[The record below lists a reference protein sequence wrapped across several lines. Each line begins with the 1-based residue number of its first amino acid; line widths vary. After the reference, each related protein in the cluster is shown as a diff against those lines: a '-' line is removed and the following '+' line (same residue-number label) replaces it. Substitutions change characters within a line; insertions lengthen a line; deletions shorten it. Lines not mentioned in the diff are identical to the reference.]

1 MRDTFDKQKSPNIRE
16 KYGIEAKTL
25 RKKTYSFD
33 DVKNSDNIK
42 YEVEVI
48 TINNL
53 RKNKFLNSQY
63 FQNFKKQEVENTKNH
78 NFKIY
83 EDYNIRDLYPIEQ
96 HLCNKSDLIKKW
108 FNELNKL
115 ILESNIRINRRV
127 TKREIVYK
135 KDKIKSIIS
144 LVLSQKGYVKLFIS
158 SKVTLIDEEVKFFI
172 IPKGYC
178 KPLER
183 CLIID
188 NETTFNYAK
197 SHLIKYIDLI
207 MND

>member
-1 MRDTFDKQKSPNIRE
+1 MRDTFDDQKSPNIRE

-83 EDYNIRDLYPIEQ
+83 EDYN
-96 HLCNKSDLIKKW
+96 
-108 FNELNKL
+108 
-115 ILESNIRINRRV
+115 
-127 TKREIVYK
+127 
-135 KDKIKSIIS
+135 S
-144 LVLSQKGYVKLFIS
+144 LVRKL
-158 SKVTLIDEEVKFFI
+158 
-172 IPKGYC
+172 
-178 KPLER
+178 
-183 CLIID
+183 
-188 NETTFNYAK
+188 
-197 SHLIKYIDLI
+197 
-207 MND
+207 